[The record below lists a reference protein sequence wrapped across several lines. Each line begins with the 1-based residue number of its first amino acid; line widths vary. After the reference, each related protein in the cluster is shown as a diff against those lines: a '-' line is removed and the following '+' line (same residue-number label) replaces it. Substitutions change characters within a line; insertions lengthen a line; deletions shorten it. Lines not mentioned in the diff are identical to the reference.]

1 MAGWVYGAGSG
12 GGGTPRGEDKD
23 IQFNNNG
30 AFSGSSKLITD
41 GSGSLSASTTI
52 SASSFHGDGSNLTG
66 LTASA
71 VNVADG
77 PEFSLQFR
85 RDDPIT
91 GEISGSSALKFLTGS
106 NTLSGTHAI
115 FTDITASALS
125 GNSPIKLHSSFE
137 MANSTIPLYTGES
150 VTVGGGCGNVTKIN
164 TRVTAACDFL
174 FEQQVTA
181 STGLSSSLFILDPHS
196 GSIAGPGS
204 YLGLDA
210 DNRIVITGS
219 DISSIVGGSDTQVQF
234 NDGGAFGG
242 DTGLTYN
249 KTTDVLTAVAITSSA
264 GMNPRGPSTFSI
276 QLGDVASKPQ
286 TSGILIGDQTS
297 ASAVG
302 GIVIGRFAKTETH
315 SSVVIGYAATGSD
328 DGPGVGE
335 GYQIVLGANSNAER
349 GSSIAIGAD
358 QYKGATSVGVGSVA
372 IGNASLASGSNSIAI
387 GAAASGSNSTGGAIA
402 IGASAKATG
411 LYSIALGS
419 SVDVPEDK
427 TFGIGTN
434 GAEMDVNITGNI
446 TLFNNNNTSYGNL
459 TVCEGTASILHLSGC
474 SPITVHTPMSSAF
487 NMSAS
492 AFFAQE
498 IVTTAASVFE
508 DDITVKGQVKVGPG
522 TGVGYVAS
530 NGDPD
535 TRIRFGASGLGSDSM
550 SIEAGGK
557 AFIVLDENG
566 RDELTLGTGVG
577 DVVHVSGSL
586 TASVGLRVSASAAD
600 GQDIFIGAGNDRT
613 IGVLQDSG
621 ADFFVVGHDAGQ
633 ITLSSSSGVEIVTDP
648 TAGLGLF
655 ASPIKIYNDQNGDDT
670 RLSLSTAG
678 VVSASS
684 TIHGTNFIRKQS
696 PTIHGSH
703 FSASNAASLY
713 LVKVDSA
720 PVTASLPGLTSAAQI
735 GETYTFKD
743 YLGSGS
749 VNSLHISPSGSQEID
764 EGSQLTIEQ
773 AFGAATVTA
782 VSSSTKGFSWVVT
795 STT

>member
-1 MAGWVYGAGSG
+1 
-12 GGGTPRGEDKD
+12 
-23 IQFNNNG
+23 
-30 AFSGSSKLITD
+30 
-41 GSGSLSASTTI
+41 
-52 SASSFHGDGSNLTG
+52 NLTG

-150 VTVGGGCGNVTKIN
+150 VTVGGGCGNVTKFN
-164 TRVTAACDFL
+164 MRVTAACDFL

-219 DISSIVGGSDTQVQF
+219 DVSSIVGGSDTQVQF
-234 NDGGAFGG
+234 NDGGVFGG

-297 ASAVG
+297 ASAVA

-315 SSVVIGYAATGSD
+315 TSVVIGYEATGSEGP
-328 DGPGVGE
+328 DGAA
-335 GYQIVLGANSNAER
+335 GYQIVLGANSNAGR
-349 GSSIAIGAD
+349 GGSIAIGAD
-358 QYKGATSVGVGSVA
+358 QYKGATSVGGSSIA

-402 IGASAKATG
+402 IGNNSKATG
-411 LYSIALGS
+411 LFSVALGS
-419 SVDVPEDK
+419 NVEVPEDK

-474 SPITVHTPMSSAF
+474 SPITVHTPMSSSF

-530 NGDPD
+530 NG
-535 TRIRFGASGLGSDSM
+535 
-550 SIEAGGK
+550 
-557 AFIVLDENG
+557 
-566 RDELTLGTGVG
+566 
-577 DVVHVSGSL
+577 
-586 TASVGLRVSASAAD
+586 
-600 GQDIFIGAGNDRT
+600 
-613 IGVLQDSG
+613 
-621 ADFFVVGHDAGQ
+621 
-633 ITLSSSSGVEIVTDP
+633 
-648 TAGLGLF
+648 
-655 ASPIKIYNDQNGDDT
+655 
-670 RLSLSTAG
+670 
-678 VVSASS
+678 
-684 TIHGTNFIRKQS
+684 
-696 PTIHGSH
+696 
-703 FSASNAASLY
+703 
-713 LVKVDSA
+713 
-720 PVTASLPGLTSAAQI
+720 
-735 GETYTFKD
+735 
-743 YLGSGS
+743 
-749 VNSLHISPSGSQEID
+749 
-764 EGSQLTIEQ
+764 
-773 AFGAATVTA
+773 
-782 VSSSTKGFSWVVT
+782 
-795 STT
+795 